1 MLDVGWP
8 EFTIIV
14 IIAIVVIGPRDLP
27 RALNTVGK
35 WVRKARTVTREFQR
49 HIDDMVKESE
59 LEELRELRKLNLS
72 KGNIAKQIGKEI
84 DPTGEMKKSL
94 ESARNI
100 GKPGEAPEEKAEAA
114 LDEAKKAELAA
125 EMDND
130 RVPLEKEVA
139 AKVPQPAAVPGDEA
153 LAQKPIEKA
162 GVVGNPG
169 APGGDA
175 DAIRRAKLAAAGQP
189 PPPMLP
195 KEAARPGA
203 ESGADGAPAKT
214 STQMSP
220 EELAEWRARYR
231 EARSVAVQREP
242 MIKAPSIKPPAPE
255 AARSDEAGAAEE
267 GAEGAPSTQAAN

>member
-1 MLDVGWP
+1 MIRSIP
-8 EFTIIV
+8 
-14 IIAIVVIGPRDLP
+14 AILSLCFFFVLAVAQDAPLKGYVHT
-27 RALNTVGK
+27 AL
-35 WVRKARTVTREFQR
+35 
-49 HIDDMVKESE
+49 ES
-59 LEELRELRKLNLS
+59 
-72 KGNIAKQIGKEI
+72 NIALQRQGLSYE
-84 DPTGEMKKSL
+84 KSL
-94 ESARNI
+94 
-100 GKPGEAPEEKAEAA
+100 AA

>member
-1 MLDVGWP
+1 MREDVAGR
-8 EFTIIV
+8 IQL
-14 IIAIVVIGPRDLP
+14 G
-27 RALNTVGK
+27 
-35 WVRKARTVTREFQR
+35 
-49 HIDDMVKESE
+49 
-59 LEELRELRKLNLS
+59 

-220 EELAEWRARYR
+220 EGVTYR
-231 EARSVAVQREP
+231 
-242 MIKAPSIKPPAPE
+242 
-255 AARSDEAGAAEE
+255 
-267 GAEGAPSTQAAN
+267 PSTASSWSSAVRPVPPLSVYVASAAFSSCARPR

>member
-1 MLDVGWP
+1 MLDIGWP
-8 EFTIIV
+8 EFTVIV

-72 KGNIAKQIGKEI
+72 KGNIAKHIGKEI

-94 ESARNI
+94 ENARNI
-100 GKPGEAPEEKAEAA
+100 GKPGQALEEKADTA

-130 RVPLEKEVA
+130 RVPLEKKAPETA
-139 AKVPQPAAVPGDEA
+139 LEPAAASGDEA

-162 GVVGNPG
+162 GVVGNPN
-169 APGGDA
+169 APAGDV

-195 KEAARPGA
+195 KEAARPGTDAGA
-203 ESGADGAPAKT
+203 EAAPPKR
-214 STQMSP
+214 STQMTP

-231 EARSVAVQREP
+231 ESRAVAAQRQP
-242 MIKAPSIKPPAPE
+242 MIKAPSIKPAAGEP
-255 AARSDEAGAAEE
+255 ARSDGADASDEGAAD
-267 GAEGAPSTQAAN
+267 APSTQAAN

>member
-1 MLDVGWP
+1 MSGFGRKGP
-8 EFTIIV
+8 
-14 IIAIVVIGPRDLP
+14 AIVV
-27 RALNTVGK
+27 
-35 WVRKARTVTREFQR
+35 
-49 HIDDMVKESE
+49 
-59 LEELRELRKLNLS
+59 
-72 KGNIAKQIGKEI
+72 
-84 DPTGEMKKSL
+84 
-94 ESARNI
+94 
-100 GKPGEAPEEKAEAA
+100 
-114 LDEAKKAELAA
+114 LAS
-125 EMDND
+125 D
-130 RVPLEKEVA
+130 EVA
-139 AKVPQPAAVPGDEA
+139 
-153 LAQKPIEKA
+153 LARRIQSVIG
-162 GVVGNPG
+162 GVVETYAKR

-255 AARSDEAGAAEE
+255 PARSAEAGAAEE

>member
-1 MLDVGWP
+1 MLDIGWP
-8 EFTIIV
+8 EFTVIV

-72 KGNIAKQIGKEI
+72 KGNIAKHIGKEI

-94 ESARNI
+94 ENARNI
-100 GKPGEAPEEKAEAA
+100 GKPGQALEEKADAA

-130 RVPLEKEVA
+130 RVPLEKKAPEA
-139 AKVPQPAAVPGDEA
+139 APQPAAAATGDEA
-153 LAQKPIEKA
+153 AALKPVEKA
-162 GVVGNPG
+162 GVVGNPN
-169 APGGDA
+169 APAGDV
-175 DAIRRAKLAAAGQP
+175 DAIRRAKLAAAGHP

-195 KEAARPGA
+195 KEAARPGTDA
-203 ESGADGAPAKT
+203 GTAGPDGAAVKR
-214 STQMSP
+214 STQMTP
-220 EELAEWRARYR
+220 DELAEWRARYR
-231 EARSVAVQREP
+231 ESRSIAAQRQP
-242 MIKAPSIKPPAPE
+242 MIKAPSITPAAGEP
-255 AARSDEAGAAEE
+255 ARSDQAGTE
-267 GAEGAPSTQAAN
+267 

>member
-94 ESARNI
+94 ESACNI

-114 LDEAKKAELAA
+114 LDEAKKADA
-125 EMDND
+125 N
-130 RVPLEKEVA
+130 A
-139 AKVPQPAAVPGDEA
+139 AKKAA
-153 LAQKPIEKA
+153 K
-162 GVVGNPG
+162 
-169 APGGDA
+169 
-175 DAIRRAKLAAAGQP
+175 
-189 PPPMLP
+189 
-195 KEAARPGA
+195 
-203 ESGADGAPAKT
+203 
-214 STQMSP
+214 
-220 EELAEWRARYR
+220 
-231 EARSVAVQREP
+231 
-242 MIKAPSIKPPAPE
+242 
-255 AARSDEAGAAEE
+255 
-267 GAEGAPSTQAAN
+267 